1 MTRKLRHGSLFSG
14 VGGVDLGL
22 EWAGFETMWQV
33 EIDPFARKVLERR
46 WPGVPKFID
55 VRHCGKKNLEEVD
68 IISGGFPCQ
77 QISCAGKR
85 EGIGT
90 PNRPTDRS
98 DLWFEYRRIVSE
110 LRPRWVLVE
119 NVSRLLDTA
128 DGDTVLD
135 GLEEIGYS
143 WWTQLLDAGALG
155 APHRRE
161 RVWILCHDGSRDHC
175 DLEAVMAEAGVLP
188 PECQHRMEEA
198 LGRWDYWKHE
208 LGRGAA
214 AGCPTVTTTPTATAV
229 LEAQWPGG
237 RMHQNPEGRWRKRSK
252 RGIEGSASWP
262 QEMLVRAVTQRNP
275 RLVPTPESCEDF
287 MGFPRGWTC
296 LAEEATALPEELAAE
311 WDGEPDAGLYARIV
325 RGVRRIPGWP
335 ERVRAL
341 GNAVVAQVPML
352 IGACI
357 QRYESRS
364 PMAAHALTAVSGGG
378 GRGRDVPAQ
387 GVAIPQDSRH
397 LSPVGTRFETL
408 GVEGTRRA
416 YTELNAALEGLAS
429 TFVRTMEEI
438 IPYLERMQRL
448 LSQRGADRRMV
459 LRKAGLPTWTE
470 WAEGYARS
478 LHCTLRTVQRHI
490 LLVREGQERKA
501 LGPGSHAEQQDRGVL
516 KQVRLGVRQQA
527 ALVEAHLAANGLA
540 AALRDGADWHAALEQ
555 FEKTAVAPAV
565 LGEWLCATSRQPDW
579 KGMLASLL
587 DALEPCGESLPAP
600 ARDAMR
606 AAQGLLGCRNSLA
619 VI

>member
-1 MTRKLRHGSLFSG
+1 MAGKLRHGSLFTG

-22 EWAGFETMWQV
+22 EWAGFETVWQV

-68 IISGGFPCQ
+68 IVSGGFPCQ

-90 PNRPTDRS
+90 PNSPTERS
-98 DLWFEYRRIVSE
+98 GLWFEYRRIISE
-110 LRPRWVLVE
+110 LRPRWVLIE

-143 WWTQLLDAGALG
+143 WWPRLLDAGALG

-161 RVWILCHDGSRDHC
+161 RAWILCHDSTRDHC
-175 DLEAVMAEAGVLP
+175 DFEAVIAEKGALP
-188 PECQHRMEEA
+188 PECQQRMEEA
-198 LGRWDYWKHE
+198 LGRWNYWKRE
-208 LGRGAA
+208 LSTGAN
-214 AGCPTVTTTPTATAV
+214 GCPPMTTTPTATAV
-229 LEAQWPGG
+229 LEAQWPAG
-237 RMHQNPEGRWRKRSK
+237 RIYQNAEGRWRKQSK
-252 RGIEGSASWP
+252 KGIEGSASWP

-311 WDGEPDAGLYARIV
+311 WDGEPDAALYGRIV

-335 ERVRAL
+335 DRLRAL
-341 GNAVVAQVPML
+341 GNAVVVQVPMI
-352 IGACI
+352 IGACV
-357 QRYESRS
+357 QRHESRS
-364 PMAAHALTAVSGGG
+364 PMAAHALAAVSGGG
-378 GRGRDVPAQ
+378 GQGRSLPAQ
-387 GVAIPQDSRH
+387 VVVVPQGSRH
-397 LSPVGTRFETL
+397 LSPVETKFETL

-416 YTELNAALEGLAS
+416 YRELNSALEGLAS

-438 IPYLERMQRL
+438 IPHLERMQRL

-459 LRKAGLPTWTE
+459 LKKAGLPTWTE
-470 WAEGYARS
+470 WAERYARS

-490 LLVREGQERKA
+490 LLVREAQEPKA
-501 LGPGSHAEQQDRGVL
+501 LGPASPGDRAAGGAS
-516 KQVRLGVRQQA
+516 KRATLGIRQQA
-527 ALVEAHLAANGLA
+527 ELVKAQMAANGLA
-540 AALRDGADWHAALEQ
+540 AALRQGADWHAALEE
-555 FEKTAVAPAV
+555 FERAAVAPA
-565 LGEWLCATSRQPDW
+565 LLDEWLYATGRQPDW

-600 ARDAMR
+600 ARDALH
-606 AAQGLLGCRNSLA
+606 AAQGLLGCMNSLA